1 MGSLHDSLP
10 VPSLTSNELTF
21 AVEETMM
28 DSAVSKDTQKK
39 VGNFLKEHMTDV
51 NSLQERNRK
60 FRRKTFRLSLTSSF
74 EHLVPESYIAVE

>member
-39 VGNFLKEHMTDV
+39 LEIFK
-51 NSLQERNRK
+51 
-60 FRRKTFRLSLTSSF
+60 KTHDR
-74 EHLVPESYIAVE
+74 P

>member
-10 VPSLTSNELTF
+10 VSSLTSNKLTF

-39 VGNFLKEHMTDV
+39 VGNFLKEHMTDL
-51 NSLQERNRK
+51 NSL
-60 FRRKTFRLSLTSSF
+60 
-74 EHLVPESYIAVE
+74 

>member
-28 DSAVSKDTQKK
+28 DSAVSKDTQKSWK
-39 VGNFLKEHMTDV
+39 FSKEHMTDLK
-51 NSLQERNRK
+51 SLQERNKREI
-60 FRRKTFRLSLTSSF
+60 SLKNISAQ
-74 EHLVPESYIAVE
+74 LNVEL

>member
-10 VPSLTSNELTF
+10 VSSLTSNELTF

-39 VGNFLKEHMTDV
+39 VGNFSKEHLTDL
-51 NSLQERNRK
+51 NSLQECNK
-60 FRRKTFRLSLTSSF
+60 KQISSKNISAQ
-74 EHLVPESYIAVE
+74 LNVEL

>member
-10 VPSLTSNELTF
+10 VSSLTSNELTF

-39 VGNFLKEHMTDV
+39 VGNFLKEHMTDL
-51 NSLQERNRK
+51 NSLQERNK
-60 FRRKTFRLSLTSSF
+60 GNF
-74 EHLVPESYIAVE
+74 VEKHFGSA

>member
-39 VGNFLKEHMTDV
+39 VGNFLKEHMTDL
-51 NSLQERNRK
+51 NSLQERTK
-60 FRRKTFRLSLTSSF
+60 EISSKNISSQ
-74 EHLVPESYIAVE
+74 LNVEL